1 VNSADR
7 FRRFNAKKELAMN
20 ASPNSPLLPEDLAR
34 SVERLEVTLTG
45 SNDLVIERIVRPR
58 TETNLAD
65 CLLAVAETSGFRDLF
80 FGGASLRAVRTK
92 HLEITNKI
100 LDGCGEDLEV
110 DEITAVFVEGPDLVI
125 PASVMEQSEL
135 VG

>member
-1 VNSADR
+1 
-7 FRRFNAKKELAMN
+7 MN
-20 ASPNSPLLPEDLAR
+20 PSPNSPLRPEDLAR

-125 PASVMEQSEL
+125 PASVIEQSEL